1 MTENKT
7 TILEDTLALPSAY
20 FVQKIIYKQRS
31 EVIETLLSKE
41 FDPKNSVVLEGQLPE
56 GNCTSAQVIS
66 NISLFGERT
75 IEVETKGGCVL
86 VVTDSFYPGW
96 IASIDGAQTKI
107 YAANYLFRAIYVP
120 DGHHLVRFVYRP
132 DSFLVGA
139 ITTFLSG
146 VVIFML
152 VLRKHKKSS

>member
-1 MTENKT
+1 VQNTLYKKT
-7 TILEDTLALPSAY
+7 AD
-20 FVQKIIYKQRS
+20 
-31 EVIETLLSKE
+31 VIETLLSKD
-41 FDPKNSVVLEGQLPE
+41 FDQKNSAVIE
-56 GNCTSAQVIS
+56 GNLPQGNCVSGQVIS
-66 NISLFGERT
+66 NVSLFGERT
-75 IEVETKGGCVL
+75 IEVQTNGGCVL

-96 IASIDGAQTKI
+96 IASIDGTQTKI

-120 DGHHLVRFVYRP
+120 DGYHLVRFVYRP

-139 ITTFLSG
+139 IITFLSG